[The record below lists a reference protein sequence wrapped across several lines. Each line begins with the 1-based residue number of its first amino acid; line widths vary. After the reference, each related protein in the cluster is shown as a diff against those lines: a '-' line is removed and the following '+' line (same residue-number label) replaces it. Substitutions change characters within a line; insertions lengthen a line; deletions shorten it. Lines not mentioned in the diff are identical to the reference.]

1 LKSWTARIGAG
12 RDLRSILPPTRFEDR
27 QAMIISIVIP
37 VYNGA
42 ATIGA
47 LVGRLI
53 DVLDA
58 YSLQIVLVNDG
69 SADRSDEVCRALQ
82 ANFPEQVVYV
92 KLAKNFGEHNAVM
105 AGLHRAA
112 GDYVVIMDDDFQ
124 NPPEEVVRLID
135 YACTH
140 DDDVVYTRY
149 PRRRHHWLRI
159 LGSHFNDRVA
169 GWLCDKPPGLY
180 LSSFK
185 CLNAFTVKE
194 IIQYR
199 GPFPYVDGLIL
210 RCTRSIGTIEV
221 RHDPRREG
229 RSNYTLRKLVS
240 LWLNMSVNFSVRP
253 LRVSTLM
260 GLTFSGSGFVLGI
273 AMAIKRLLSASFP
286 IGWAS
291 MIVAILVLS
300 GIQLAMLGIVGEYL
314 GRLFL
319 MCNHT
324 PQFVVREVL
333 EKHRV
338 IHENFE
344 KQRDDFSAQSIGL
357 MDDAKAWPDGGAP

>member
-1 LKSWTARIGAG
+1 
-12 RDLRSILPPTRFEDR
+12 
-27 QAMIISIVIP
+27 MIISIVIP

-47 LVGRLI
+47 LVNRLI

-82 ANFPEQVVYV
+82 ANFPEQVVYIR
-92 KLAKNFGEHNAVM
+92 LAKNFGEHNAVM

-112 GDYVVIMDDDFQ
+112 GDHVIIMDDDFQ

-135 YACTH
+135 YACTYNY
-140 DDDVVYTRY
+140 DVVYTRY
-149 PRRRHHWLRI
+149 PQRRHHWLRV
-159 LGSHFNDRVA
+159 LGSQFNDRVA
-169 GWLCDKPPGLY
+169 NWLCDKPRGLY

-185 CLNAFTVKE
+185 CLNSFTVKE
-194 IIQYR
+194 IIKYR
-199 GPFPYVDGLIL
+199 GPFPYIDGLIL
-210 RCTRSIGTIEV
+210 RSTRSIGTIEV
-221 RHDPRREG
+221 RHDARREG
-229 RSNYTLRKLVS
+229 RSNYTLRKLIS
-240 LWLNMSVNFSVRP
+240 LWLNMSVNFSVLP

-260 GLTFSGSGFVLGI
+260 GLTFSGAGFVLGV
-273 AMAIKRLLSASFP
+273 AVAIERLLSASLP

-291 MIVAILVLS
+291 VIVAILVLS
-300 GIQLAMLGIVGEYL
+300 GIQLAMLGVVGEYL

-324 PQFVVREVL
+324 PQFVVREV
-333 EKHRV
+333 
-338 IHENFE
+338 FE
-344 KQRDDFSAQSIGL
+344 KQRVTREAFEEQRDDFSVQSVRL
-357 MDDAKAWPDGGAP
+357 RDSARAWPDGEGP